1 MNFQGRYQIPSEFHH
16 TYIWWVLFCCKI
28 RADRAVFTRLLVASR
43 NRTDIDL
50 NDCLSK
56 YEFSAMPLSM
66 FNLGGTMILPEN
78 KSKLVKILE
87 DQQSPYPED
96 ETEIEPS
103 GTMSDQ
109 TSTRPYYAVAALD
122 GMAEVQK
129 LKKTLNMNTCRNLAT
144 EFCNKIEPTLYK
156 YDETHLVF
164 DTYLENSLKN
174 SM

>member
-1 MNFQGRYQIPSEFHH
+1 
-16 TYIWWVLFCCKI
+16 
-28 RADRAVFTRLLVASR
+28 
-43 NRTDIDL
+43 
-50 NDCLSK
+50 
-56 YEFSAMPLSM
+56 MPLSM

-129 LKKTLNMNTCRNLAT
+129 LKKTLNMNTYQDLAT

-164 DTYLENSLKN
+164 DTYLENSLKI